1 MQFLVNKPGCKI
13 NKKIMTICFNMNTI
27 SSPDM
32 TVIK

>member
-1 MQFLVNKPGCKI
+1 MQFLVSKPGCKI
-13 NKKIMTICFNMNTI
+13 NKKIMTIYFNMNTI